1 MRPGV
6 LDINTSAYTQS
17 PTDATGLYSFMD
29 LAVLVLQG
37 RFISFPYRQAAQTGK
52 GKFSNRFGSIQLLAM
67 A

>member
-1 MRPGV
+1 MIPGV
-6 LDINTSAYTQS
+6 LETNILTDTQS

-52 GKFSNRFGSIQLLAM
+52 GKFSNRFGSIQLVAM